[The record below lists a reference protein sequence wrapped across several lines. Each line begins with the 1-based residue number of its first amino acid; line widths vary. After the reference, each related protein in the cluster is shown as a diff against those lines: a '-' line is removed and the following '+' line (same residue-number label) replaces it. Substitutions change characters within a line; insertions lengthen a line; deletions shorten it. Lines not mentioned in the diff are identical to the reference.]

1 MTNWQIL
8 KGPRMGSEVQADEYS
23 IIPPGMFYAHDHMY
37 RWYDVR
43 VAGTVRHEVFFGTAN
58 RKKSIQFRLYV
69 FIKPE
74 DHNMSALGV
83 HGRYG
88 DEFNMHLKQIGQR
101 SAMAVY
107 GWSEEDFIKIFGR
120 SYI

>member
-1 MTNWQIL
+1 MEEL
-8 KGPRMGSEVQADEYS
+8 REERMHSEAQADEYS

-43 VAGTVRHEVFFGTAN
+43 VHGTVRHEVFFGTAN

-74 DHNMSALGV
+74 DHNMSDLGV

-88 DEFNMHLKQIGQR
+88 DEFNMHLKQIGQKA
-101 SAMAVY
+101 AMMVY
-107 GWSEEDFIKIFGR
+107 GWNEKDFIKLFGR

>member
-1 MTNWQIL
+1 MH
-8 KGPRMGSEVQADEYS
+8 SEALAAEYS

-43 VAGTVRHEVFFGTAN
+43 VPGTVRHEVFFGTAN

-74 DHNMSALGV
+74 DHNMSELGV

-88 DEFNMHLKQIGQR
+88 AEFNTHLKQIGQKA
-101 SAMAVY
+101 AMTVY
-107 GWSEEDFIKIFGR
+107 GWNEDEFIKVFGR

>member
-1 MTNWQIL
+1 MVEL
-8 KGPRMGSEVQADEYS
+8 RGERMGSALQDIEQS

-43 VAGTVRHEVFFGTAN
+43 VPGTVRHEVFFGTAN

-88 DEFNMHLKQIGQR
+88 GEFNIHLKQVAQKA
-101 SAMAVY
+101 AMTVY
-107 GWSEEDFIKIFGR
+107 GWNEKDFIKVFGR

>member
-1 MTNWQIL
+1 
-8 KGPRMGSEVQADEYS
+8 MGSVRQVVEQS
-23 IIPPGMFYAHDHMY
+23 IIPPGMFFAHDHMY

-43 VAGTVRHEVFFGTAN
+43 VPGTVRHEVFFGMAN

-88 DEFNMHLKQIGQR
+88 DEFNRHLKQVAQKA
-101 SAMAVY
+101 AMAVY
-107 GWSEEDFIKIFGR
+107 GWNEKDFIKVFGR

>member
-1 MTNWQIL
+1 MAL
-8 KGPRMGSEVQADEYS
+8 GARESEHS
-23 IIPPGMFYAHDHMY
+23 IIPSGTFCAHGHMY
-37 RWYDVR
+37 KWHDTR

-69 FIKPE
+69 FISPE
-74 DHNMSALGV
+74 DHNMSELGV

-88 DEFNMHLKQIGQR
+88 AEFNTHLKKIGQKA
-101 SAMAVY
+101 AMTVY
-107 GWSEEDFIKIFGR
+107 GWSEEDFIKVFGK